1 MASRMFGDGYIS
13 GKNLELEPGRRIVQ
27 SWRGSS
33 YKDSDQD
40 SQIEIVFEA
49 VKGGTKITL
58 KHTNVPDDQRSHVPG
73 WTTHYFEPMAKH
85 FGGSNSTE

>member
-1 MASRMFGDGYIS
+1 MFGDGYIS

-58 KHTNVPDDQRSHVPG
+58 KHTNVPDDQGSHDPD

-85 FGGSNSTE
+85 FGGSNLTE